1 IYRANLNGTSVETLV
16 AGLPSPVGIALDLY
30 AGKMYWADN
39 VLGRVARASL
49 DGSHVE
55 ILVTGLMNPRY
66 IELDLGARKVYWT
79 DTGTGKIQRANLDG
93 TGLQDVV
100 TGLTSPVGLGVTVR
114 AGFPTT
120 SDADEMHIPPVVQL
134 DTPRPNPFNPETA
147 ISFVHP
153 GGHVE

>member
-1 IYRANLNGTSVETLV
+1 
-16 AGLPSPVGIALDLY
+16 
-30 AGKMYWADN
+30 
-39 VLGRVARASL
+39 
-49 DGSHVE
+49 
-55 ILVTGLMNPRY
+55 
-66 IELDLGARKVYWT
+66 
-79 DTGTGKIQRANLDG
+79 KIQRANLDG

-153 GGHVE
+153 GGHVELQVYSVAGRLVRELIRGEYMAGRNTVQWDGKDDHGIAVASGLYVFKLRSAGQERTAKTVLLR